1 MPGASEEWPLKR
13 ATETDKETITDL
25 RERGWSVNR
34 IAGQLTLTPS
44 TVQYWANR
52 LGAWPE
58 GRKPPKPKA
67 RKPFK
72 RNGRTVRPF
81 TEAEDVRILA
91 MRLDGA
97 SFSEIGRELR
107 RPHNS
112 ITMRLDQLNLWAEA
126 ETV

>member
-1 MPGASEEWPLKR
+1 MKR
-13 ATETDKETITDL
+13 ATEKDKETITDL

-34 IAGQLTLTPS
+34 IAGRLTLTPS
-44 TVQYWANR
+44 TVQYWANK

-67 RKPFK
+67 RKPFT
-72 RNGRTVRPF
+72 RNGRIVRPF
-81 TEAEDVRILA
+81 TKAEDAKILA
-91 MRLDGA
+91 MRLDGVSLSA
-97 SFSEIGRELR
+97 IGREVE

-112 ITMRLDQLNLWAEA
+112 IANRLDQLSLWAES